1 MALNRIGTVS
11 SAWRYPVKSMGGERL
26 ASAEVT
32 LQGISADRM
41 FAYVQATSRSPFPW
55 LTGREMASI
64 LQYRPEW
71 ESTDGGRPALF
82 VRTPAGGRLAV
93 GSDELK
99 SELERE
105 SRRDIYLLPNYR
117 GSFDVA
123 AITFMTNAT
132 VNGIAQLS
140 QTSPEPGRFRMN
152 FYLETDD
159 SAPFQ
164 ENAWVGKILRVG
176 ESVRVAVTEKDKRCA
191 MITLAPH
198 GGAPVTPVLTVVAR
212 ENEAYAGVYGSVLT
226 PGTVNEGD
234 EVFVEA

>member
-55 LTGREMASI
+55 LTGREMAAI

-71 ESTDGGRPALF
+71 ETGDGGRPSLF
-82 VRTPAGGRLAV
+82 VRTPSGGRFAV

-105 SRRDIYLLPNYR
+105 SGREIYFLPNYR

-132 VNGIAQLS
+132 VNGIAELS
-140 QTSPEPGRFRMN
+140 QTPPEPGRFRMN
-152 FYLETDD
+152 FYVETGGNR
-159 SAPFQ
+159 PFQ
-164 ENAWVGKILRVG
+164 ENEWVGKVLRLG
-176 ESVRVAVTEKDKRCA
+176 DGARVAITEKDKRCA

-198 GGAPVTPVLTVVAR
+198 GGAPVTPVLAAVAR

-234 EVFVEA
+234 EVFVEV